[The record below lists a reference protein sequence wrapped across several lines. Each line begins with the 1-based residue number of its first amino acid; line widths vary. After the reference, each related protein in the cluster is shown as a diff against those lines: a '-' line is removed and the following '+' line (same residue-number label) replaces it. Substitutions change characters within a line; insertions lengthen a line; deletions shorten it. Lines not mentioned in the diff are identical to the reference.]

1 MLMLTEESPSFHDL
15 DSGPAA
21 AACREGAMVLRRCR
35 SAGGSFDLQRMA
47 DHGDRRAEDLEKLT
61 AYLFHRL

>member
-15 DSGPAA
+15 DSGPAS
-21 AACREGAMVLRRCR
+21 RRVPRGCDGPAGSR
-35 SAGGSFDLQRMA
+35 SADRSFDLQRMA
-47 DHGDRRAEDLEKLT
+47 DHGERRAEDLEKLT